1 MVRAL
6 EALGVLVGMGRVQL
20 WQHCESWTEQV
31 GCTVNHM
38 ASLVHLRLESKAR
51 RGSLYLEGS
60 GDLVKRFIVG
70 IIEANYGLKGS
81 MYTYLLSPLDPSSHA
96 DMKCRHNFGTDLTHR
111 SLNIEHSSLGF
122 RGSRVWVCSAQKP
135 KAIVSVPCLSTIFE
149 QTTFSTR
156 HGEETTFAWAKEAM
170 DKASTT

>member
-6 EALGVLVGMGRVQL
+6 EALGVLVGMGIVQP
-20 WQHCESWTEQV
+20 WQHCARWTEQV

-38 ASLVHLRLESKAR
+38 ASLVHLRLESKAT

-70 IIEANYGLKGS
+70 IIEVNYGTKGS
-81 MYTYLLSPLDPSSHA
+81 MYAYLLSPLDPSSHT
-96 DMKCRHNFGTDLTHR
+96 DMKCRHHLGTDLTHR

-122 RGSRVWVCSAQKP
+122 WGLRIWVCSA
-135 KAIVSVPCLSTIFE
+135 
-149 QTTFSTR
+149 
-156 HGEETTFAWAKEAM
+156 
-170 DKASTT
+170 